1 MAGGRHGAGIIAK
14 AARPFSGGRV
24 VLGFDG
30 RHPRAERWVREQSST
45 LIENIIADQ
54 RDGIRAYLFEGVKAG
69 RNPRNMALDMV
80 GRINR
85 VTGRREGGIIGL
97 NSQQTEAVLR
107 ARAELTNLDANYFT
121 RKRRDRNLDAVVRKA
136 IAEGKPLSQADIDR
150 RIGRY
155 TDRLLQLRAETIAR
169 TEAIT
174 ALRAGT
180 HEGFQQL
187 IDSGSVRRDQVRIE
201 WSATGDGRT
210 RDTHAAMNKQSVTFG
225 EAFTSPS
232 GARMDYP
239 GDTSHGAPGAETIQC
254 RCIANYRIKR
264 NEDIRGIGGGLG
276 G

>member
-1 MAGGRHGAGIIAK
+1 MARGRHGAGIAAK
-14 AARPFSGGRV
+14 ATRPFSGGRV

-30 RHPRAERWVREQSST
+30 RHPRAERWVKERSST

-54 RDGIRAYLFEGVKAG
+54 RQGIRAYIEAGVQAG
-69 RNPRNMALDMV
+69 QGPQKIALEII

-97 NSQQTEAVLR
+97 NSQQSEAVAR
-107 ARAELTNLDANYFT
+107 ARAELNNLDANYFT
-121 RKRRDRNLDAVVRKA
+121 RKRRDRRLDSVVRKS
-136 IAEGKPLSQADIDR
+136 IADGKPLSPADIDR
-150 RIGRY
+150 AVGRY
-155 TDRLLQLRAETIAR
+155 ADRLLQLRGETIAR

-187 IDSGSVRRDQVRIE
+187 IDSGSVQRDQVKVE

-210 RDTHAAMNKQSVTFG
+210 RDTHAAMNKQRVTFG
-225 EAFTSPS
+225 QAFISPS
-232 GARMDYP
+232 GALMDYP

-254 RCIANYRIKR
+254 RCVANYRIKR